1 MYTNSEPRCTPNTNT
16 SWINYTSKWG
26 RNDKLR
32 LVKNPWFPK
41 YPTKRMKRLVTD
53 WEMFANHILGK
64 GLVLRIQKELSE
76 TNSLKTTE
84 VENKL
89 KT

>member
-1 MYTNSEPRCTPNTNT
+1 
-16 SWINYTSKWG
+16 
-26 RNDKLR
+26 
-32 LVKNPWFPK
+32 
-41 YPTKRMKRLVTD
+41 MKRLVTD